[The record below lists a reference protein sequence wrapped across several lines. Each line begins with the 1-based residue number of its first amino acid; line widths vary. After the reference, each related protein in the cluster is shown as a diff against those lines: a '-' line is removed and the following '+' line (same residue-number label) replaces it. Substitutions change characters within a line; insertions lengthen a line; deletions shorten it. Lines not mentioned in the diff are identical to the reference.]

1 MINLGTLTKALPQLL
16 QVMGSMQN
24 GSLEEYAVN
33 VCKSQN
39 IPIDAIVQQAKGIIN
54 MVGEQNLKNTLSQF
68 GLKL

>member
-16 QVMGSMQN
+16 QVMGSMQG
-24 GSLEEYAVN
+24 GSLEQYAAN